1 MDTGRTRIVATN
13 LPESRGG
20 GEREAAAGVVWVW
33 GSRGGGKSE
42 KVGWRREGDLLGGKP
57 PAPLRGG
64 GGEVG
69 GTYLPSLPLL
79 RKIDLDCSCRRRPF
93 PPLLRRSG
101 ATMQG
106 VRHLL
111 AFHV

>member
-57 PAPLRGG
+57 PAP
-64 GGEVG
+64 
-69 GTYLPSLPLL
+69 PSEEEEERLAVP
-79 RKIDLDCSCRRRPF
+79 IF
-93 PPLLRRSG
+93 PPSPFLEKSI
-101 ATMQG
+101 
-106 VRHLL
+106 
-111 AFHV
+111 